1 MDIECDRYW
10 LLTTTTYGN
19 WLPGDPRGFVSNVRV
34 GAGPEV
40 RHNVPGTRFDADIP
54 LLQHHARSRLRCPPL
69 RLVSEQAE
77 ALCQQFQ
84 ETATHR
90 GWQLLAIAVMANHV
104 HLVIGVPGDPD
115 PDSLLRDFK
124 AYGSRA
130 LNKRWSK
137 PESETWWTESGS
149 KRKLPNETAVLAAIR
164 YVIEQ
169 EHPLLVWTAAV
180 PELDLAG
187 GRLV

>member
-1 MDIECDRYW
+1 
-10 LLTTTTYGN
+10 
-19 WLPGDPRGFVSNVRV
+19 
-34 GAGPEV
+34 
-40 RHNVPGTRFDADIP
+40 
-54 LLQHHARSRLRCPPL
+54 
-69 RLVSEQAE
+69 
-77 ALCQQFQ
+77 
-84 ETATHR
+84 
-90 GWQLLAIAVMANHV
+90 MANHV
-104 HLVIGVPGDPD
+104 HIVLGVPGDPD
-115 PDSLLRDFK
+115 PEDLLRDFK

-130 LNKRWSK
+130 LNKRWPR
-137 PESETWWTESGS
+137 PESDTWWTESGS